1 MIHATRVIVVAST
14 VLAAFAEAYLATAYW
29 PRQTIWL
36 TTASLVVMA
45 VIGSRVRSVALP
57 AVLSMPYLMPALLLV
72 WRGNENSSLDFF
84 WMMPLLGLVLSGPGA
99 LRWSLPA
106 RWQWPLVTWAGI
118 VAISW
123 PIVFL
128 RETDFALW
136 VMPLNV
142 SNTSVGRSPSEVN
155 QNVTYFAVAHMLGI
169 LWIDALCRWYAPP
182 SPKGF
187 GAAGRDRERFIRD
200 VIYPLAATAAIG
212 GIVAIYQ
219 GFVDLSFLN
228 RGFWTYMLRAAGT
241 HGDPNKLGAIAAFW
255 AIGTVVMARRFPSP
269 WSSAISAASIVI
281 GVSAVW
287 VSGSRTGLAAIGVSL
302 MVAAYE
308 AIRATRF
315 DARRLATVG
324 ISATVLAVVVVIALQ
339 SASTHTIVQRG
350 TLGYLP
356 FFGDRGIANSVNELL
371 WERNGYGPAAIEMIK
386 EHPIEGVGVGM
397 FHTLVHDFGTLRGYS
412 GERGLATDNAQNWF
426 RHILA
431 EQGILGSI
439 PVIWWC
445 VMLLLLLFARHTGAD
460 RLSIGLLRGVLMG
473 FVVASIFGMPGQAAA
488 VAVTFWVFVFWL
500 LTERDEAPAAAVPSR
515 WSRPATIAAVALLVV
530 HGGMTVVNARGDLWP
545 RNRSMRFGW
554 FYKYGMSEPEPDPGG
569 NPIQRRWT
577 NLPKSLAV
585 VPVNGKVL
593 KFVAW
598 IDHPDGDERPVK
610 TKVWADNTL
619 VFDGAIK
626 RSAPLL
632 MDIPATPGRSHMIL
646 ETEID
651 RLWAPR
657 DYGQR
662 DPRALGLSIRDWVWE

>member
-14 VLAAFAEAYLATAYW
+14 VLAAFAEAYLATPYW
-29 PRQTIWL
+29 PPQTLWL
-36 TTASLVVMA
+36 ATATLVVMA
-45 VIGSRVRSVALP
+45 VIGSRVRPVAMP
-57 AVLSMPYLMPALLLV
+57 VVLSMPYVMPAILLV
-72 WRGNENSSLDFF
+72 WRGDENSSLDFF
-84 WMMPLLGLVLSGPGA
+84 WMMPLLGLALSGPGA

-136 VMPLNV
+136 VLPLSV
-142 SNTSVGRSPSEVN
+142 SNTSVGPGPWAVN
-155 QNVTYFAVAHMLGI
+155 QNVTYFAVIHTLGI
-169 LWIDALCRWYAPP
+169 LWIDALCRWYA
-182 SPKGF
+182 G
-187 GAAGRDRERFIRD
+187 DRERFIRE

-212 GIVAIYQ
+212 STVAIYQ

-241 HGDPNKLGAIAAFW
+241 HGDPNKLGAVAAFW
-255 AIGTVVMARRFPSP
+255 TLGTVVLARRFPSP
-269 WSSAISAASIVI
+269 WSAIVSTLSIVV
-281 GVSAVW
+281 GVGAVW
-287 VSGSRTGLAAIGVSL
+287 ISGSRTGLAAIAVGL
-302 MVAAYE
+302 TVAAYE
-308 AIRATRF
+308 AIRASRL

-324 ISATVLAVVVVIALQ
+324 IGVIAVAAGVIVALQ
-339 SASTHTIVQRG
+339 NASTHTIVQRG

-356 FFGDRGIANSVNELL
+356 FFGDRGIANSANELL
-371 WERNGYGPAAIEMIK
+371 WERFGYGPAAIEMVK

-412 GERGLATDNAQNWF
+412 GARALTTDNAQNWL

-431 EQGILGSI
+431 EQGFLGSI
-439 PVIWWC
+439 PVVWWC
-445 VMLLLLLFARHTGAD
+445 VLLVVWLFRSRAGGD
-460 RLSIGLLRGVLMG
+460 RLSIGLLRGAVLG
-473 FVVASIFGMPGQAAA
+473 FAVASIFGMPGQAAA

-500 LTERDEAPAAAVPSR
+500 LLERGEGAAAAVPIQ
-515 WSRPATIAAVALLVV
+515 WPRPATIAAVVLIVV
-530 HGGMTVVNARGDLWP
+530 HAGMTIASARGDLWP

-569 NPIQRRWT
+569 NPVQRRWT
-577 NLPKSLAV
+577 ITPKSLAV
-585 VPVNGKVL
+585 VPVGGKVL

-610 TKVWADNTL
+610 TKAWADGTL
-619 VFDGAIK
+619 VFDGEIR
-626 RSAPLL
+626 RSAPLV
-632 MDIPATPGRSHMIL
+632 MDIPATPGRSHLIL

-662 DPRALGLSIRDWVWE
+662 DPRALGLSIRDWVWQ